1 MIDLNR
7 KILFIGLAIA
17 IIASDS
23 IIFFA
28 EAKNRDFYSNWVI
41 SANAAIAAS
50 LAIFVAYR
58 HRFHGPHAKAH
69 IALSIGL
76 SLWLCAEVTW
86 AIYEIVL
93 EIIPPIPSIADYLWL
108 SAYGFLAYYLF
119 STYREFK
126 TKLKFSKKTLIIS
139 IIVSAIFAGYVIYLT
154 SSISVLSSQRDIAMF
169 IVTIAYP
176 TLDAILMVPAI
187 VILLDIR
194 NEPLWFIPWICE
206 SLGLLL
212 IALSDSWFALVVL
225 TSLTEQFWLSSLF
238 FAAHFLVMAAGLV
251 WYIKFIILPSSQTE
265 ETTIRNDLK
274 ISRKNNSNYQKV
286 VTGNNKRRIGR
297 RTYVIFVSISFIG
310 IVITYSLY
318 PLLYSQF
325 AVANTIVIP
334 APNNS
339 KHPVTLGAL
348 LSINGASSSV
358 GESEEAGLRLA
369 VRDVNDYFS
378 KTNSDVRIG
387 LVVEDTHTDP
397 SRSLE
402 ELKDLAAK
410 GIRMVIGPS
419 TSAELVAIKDYAN
432 NNGIIILSPSST
444 APLLAIQGDN
454 IFRLVPDDTH
464 QAEAIT
470 TQMWKDDIRV
480 VVPIWRT
487 DIYGNDLVSA
497 MKVDFKKLGGTVVD
511 GVGYFPPIG
520 HFFTSLN
527 RINLIIWNQQ
537 LSSLS
542 TKLIQAIAQ
551 YGADKV
557 GVYLVAFDE
566 VVPILIQ
573 AQDHPEFSRVK
584 WYGSDGSALNN
595 GLIKNFDAAI
605 FAAKTAFLN
614 PIYSAQP
621 NNTNSIRY
629 NHVQSEIQNMIGRI
643 PRSYASVA
651 YDSLWLA
658 ALTENAALR
667 TMMPND
673 VNFLKT
679 TFVHIADSY
688 SGITGHTALNAAGD
702 RSSGNYD
709 FWAIKQGSN
718 GAFTWQLVNK
728 DRSHFGNNSSNEMIQ
743 ENIITSSLNLN
754 K

>member
-1 MIDLNR
+1 M
-7 KILFIGLAIA
+7 
-17 IIASDS
+17 
-23 IIFFA
+23 
-28 EAKNRDFYSNWVI
+28 
-41 SANAAIAAS
+41 AAS
-50 LAIFVAYR
+50 LGIFVAYR

-69 IALSIGL
+69 VALSIGL

-154 SSISVLSSQRDIAMF
+154 TSISFLSSQRDIAMF

-238 FAAHFLVMAAGLV
+238 FALIFLLWLAGLV

-297 RTYVIFVSISFIG
+297 RTYVILVSISFIG

-318 PLLYSQF
+318 PSLYSQF
-325 AVANTIVIP
+325 AGANTIVIS

-410 GIRMVIGPS
+410 GIRIVIGPS
-419 TSAELVAIKDYAN
+419 TSAELEAIKDYAN
-432 NNGIIILSPSST
+432 NNGIILLSPS
-444 APLLAIQGDN
+444 
-454 IFRLVPDDTH
+454 
-464 QAEAIT
+464 
-470 TQMWKDDIRV
+470 
-480 VVPIWRT
+480 
-487 DIYGNDLVSA
+487 
-497 MKVDFKKLGGTVVD
+497 
-511 GVGYFPPIG
+511 
-520 HFFTSLN
+520 
-527 RINLIIWNQQ
+527 
-537 LSSLS
+537 
-542 TKLIQAIAQ
+542 
-551 YGADKV
+551 
-557 GVYLVAFDE
+557 
-566 VVPILIQ
+566 
-573 AQDHPEFSRVK
+573 
-584 WYGSDGSALNN
+584 
-595 GLIKNFDAAI
+595 
-605 FAAKTAFLN
+605 
-614 PIYSAQP
+614 
-621 NNTNSIRY
+621 
-629 NHVQSEIQNMIGRI
+629 
-643 PRSYASVA
+643 RSC
-651 YDSLWLA
+651 
-658 ALTENAALR
+658 
-667 TMMPND
+667 
-673 VNFLKT
+673 
-679 TFVHIADSY
+679 
-688 SGITGHTALNAAGD
+688 
-702 RSSGNYD
+702 
-709 FWAIKQGSN
+709 
-718 GAFTWQLVNK
+718 
-728 DRSHFGNNSSNEMIQ
+728 
-743 ENIITSSLNLN
+743 TSSCQTRRQHISTGT
-754 K
+754 

>member
-50 LAIFVAYR
+50 LGIFVAYR

-69 IALSIGL
+69 VALSIGL

-93 EIIPPIPSIADYLWL
+93 EIMPPIPSIADYLWL

-126 TKLKFSKKTLIIS
+126 TKLKFSKKTLIVS

-154 SSISVLSSQRDIAMF
+154 TSISFLSSQRDIAMF

-297 RTYVIFVSISFIG
+297 RTYVILVSISFIG

-318 PLLYSQF
+318 PPLYSQF
-325 AVANTIVIP
+325 AGANTIVIP

-378 KTNSDVRIG
+378 KTNSDIRIG

-410 GIRMVIGPS
+410 GIRIVIGPS
-419 TSAELVAIKDYAN
+419 TSAELEAIKDYAN
-432 NNGIIILSPSST
+432 NNGIILLSPSST
-444 APLLAIQGDN
+444 APLLARPGDN

-464 QAEAIT
+464 QAQAIAV
-470 TQMWKDDIRV
+470 QMWKDGIRV

-487 DIYGNDLVSA
+487 DVYGNDLVST
-497 MKVDFKKLGGTVVD
+497 MKVEFKKLGGTVVD

-520 HFFTSLN
+520 HFSTSLN

-542 TKLIQAIAQ
+542 SKLIQAIAQ
-551 YGADKV
+551 DGIDKV

-584 WYGSDGSALNN
+584 WYGSDGTALNN

-605 FAAKTAFLN
+605 FAEKTAFLN
-614 PIYSAQP
+614 PIYGVQP

-667 TMMPND
+667 TMMLND
-673 VNFLKT
+673 VNFLKK

-688 SGITGHTALNAAGD
+688 SGITGNTTLNAAGD

-709 FWAIKQGSN
+709 FWDIKQGSN

-728 DRSHFGNNSSNEMIQ
+728 YRSHLGNNNNNSNEMTQ
-743 ENIITSSLNLN
+743 ENNVPTS
-754 K
+754 

>member
-7 KILFIGLAIA
+7 KILFIGLAIG

-28 EAKNRDFYSNWVI
+28 GAKNRDFYSNWVI
-41 SANAAIAAS
+41 SVNAAIAAS
-50 LAIFVAYR
+50 LGIFVACR
-58 HRFHGPHAKAH
+58 HRLHGPHAKAH
-69 IALSIGL
+69 VALSIGL

-93 EIIPPIPSIADYLWL
+93 EIMPPIPSIADYLWL

-126 TKLKFSKKTLIIS
+126 TKLKFSKKALIIS

-154 SSISVLSSQRDIAMF
+154 TSISFLSSQRDIAMF

-251 WYIKFIILPSSQTE
+251 WYITFIVLPSSQTE

-297 RTYVIFVSISFIG
+297 RTYVILVSISFIG

-318 PLLYSQF
+318 PPLYSQF
-325 AVANTIVIP
+325 AGANTIVIP

-339 KHPVTLGAL
+339 KHPITLGAL

-358 GESEEAGLRLA
+358 GESEEAGLKLA

-378 KTNSDVRIG
+378 KTNSDIRIG
-387 LVVEDTHTDP
+387 LVIKDTHTDP
-397 SRSLE
+397 SRCLE
-402 ELKDLAAK
+402 ELKDLASK
-410 GIRMVIGPS
+410 GIRIVIGPS
-419 TSAELVAIKDYAN
+419 TSAELQQVRDYADQ
-432 NNGIIILSPSST
+432 NGILLVSPSST
-444 APLLAIQGDN
+444 SPSLSKIGDN

-464 QAEAIT
+464 QAEAIAA
-470 TQMWKDDIRV
+470 QMRKDGIRV
-480 VVPIWRT
+480 LVPIWRT
-487 DIYGNDLVSA
+487 DVYGNGLVST
-497 MKVDFKKLGGTVVD
+497 MKEDFKKLGGTVVD

-520 HFFTSLN
+520 HFSTSLN

-542 TKLIQAIAQ
+542 SKLIQAIAQ
-551 YGADKV
+551 YGVDKV

-566 VVPILIQ
+566 VTPILIQ

-584 WYGSDGSALNN
+584 WYGSDGTALNN
-595 GLIKNFDAAI
+595 GLIKNIDAAI
-605 FAAKTAFLN
+605 FAEKTAFLN
-614 PIYSAQP
+614 PVYGVQP
-621 NNTNSIRY
+621 TNTNSIRY
-629 NHVQSEIQNMIGRI
+629 NHIQSEIQNMIGRI

-658 ALTENAALR
+658 ALTENATVR

-673 VNFLKT
+673 VNFLKK

-688 SGITGHTALNAAGD
+688 SGITGNTGLNAAGD
-702 RSSGNYD
+702 RSYGNYD
-709 FWAIKQGSN
+709 FWAIKQGSD

-728 DRSHFGNNSSNEMIQ
+728 DRSHLGNNNINEMIQ
-743 ENIITSSLNLN
+743 ENNIPMS
-754 K
+754 

>member
-50 LAIFVAYR
+50 LGIFVAYR

-69 IALSIGL
+69 VALSIGL

-126 TKLKFSKKTLIIS
+126 TKLKFSKKTLIVS

-154 SSISVLSSQRDIAMF
+154 TSISFLSSQRDIAMF

-274 ISRKNNSNYQKV
+274 ISRKNNSNHQKV

-297 RTYVIFVSISFIG
+297 RTYVILVSISFIG

-318 PLLYSQF
+318 PPLYSQF
-325 AVANTIVIP
+325 AGANTIVIP

-378 KTNSDVRIG
+378 KTNSDIRIG

-410 GIRMVIGPS
+410 GIRIVIGPS
-419 TSAELVAIKDYAN
+419 TSAELEAIKDYAN
-432 NNGIIILSPSST
+432 NNGIILLSPSST
-444 APLLAIQGDN
+444 APLLARPGDN

-464 QAEAIT
+464 QAQAIAV
-470 TQMWKDDIRV
+470 QMWKDGIRV

-487 DIYGNDLVSA
+487 DVYGNDLVST
-497 MKVDFKKLGGTVVD
+497 MKVEFKKLGGTVVD

-520 HFFTSLN
+520 HFSTSLN

-542 TKLIQAIAQ
+542 SKLIQAIAQ
-551 YGADKV
+551 DGIDKV

-584 WYGSDGSALNN
+584 WYGSDGTALNN

-605 FAAKTAFLN
+605 FAEKTAFLN
-614 PIYSAQP
+614 PIYGVQP

-667 TMMPND
+667 TMMLND
-673 VNFLKT
+673 VNFLKK

-688 SGITGHTALNAAGD
+688 SGITGNTTLNAAGD

-709 FWAIKQGSN
+709 FWDIKQGSN

-728 DRSHFGNNSSNEMIQ
+728 YRSHLGNNNNNSNEMTQ
-743 ENIITSSLNLN
+743 ENNVPTS
-754 K
+754 

>member
-50 LAIFVAYR
+50 LGIFVAYR

-69 IALSIGL
+69 VALSIGL

-126 TKLKFSKKTLIIS
+126 TKLKFSKKTLIVS

-154 SSISVLSSQRDIAMF
+154 TSISFLSSQRDIAMF

-297 RTYVIFVSISFIG
+297 RTYVILVSISFIG

-318 PLLYSQF
+318 PPLYSQF
-325 AVANTIVIP
+325 AGANTIVIP

-378 KTNSDVRIG
+378 KTNSDIRIG

-410 GIRMVIGPS
+410 GIRIVIGPS
-419 TSAELVAIKDYAN
+419 TSAELEAIKDYAN
-432 NNGIIILSPSST
+432 NNGIILLSPSST
-444 APLLAIQGDN
+444 APLLARPGDN

-464 QAEAIT
+464 QAQAIAV
-470 TQMWKDDIRV
+470 QMWKDGIRV

-487 DIYGNDLVSA
+487 DVYGNDLVST
-497 MKVDFKKLGGTVVD
+497 MKVEFKKLGGTVVD

-520 HFFTSLN
+520 HFSTSLN

-542 TKLIQAIAQ
+542 SKLIQAIAQ
-551 YGADKV
+551 DGIDKV

-584 WYGSDGSALNN
+584 WYGSDGTALNN

-605 FAAKTAFLN
+605 FAEKTAFLN
-614 PIYSAQP
+614 PIYGVQP

-667 TMMPND
+667 TMMLND
-673 VNFLKT
+673 VNFLKK

-688 SGITGHTALNAAGD
+688 SGITGNTTLNAAGD

-709 FWAIKQGSN
+709 FWDIKQGSN

-728 DRSHFGNNSSNEMIQ
+728 YRSHLGNNNNNSNEMTQ
-743 ENIITSSLNLN
+743 ENNVPTS
-754 K
+754 

>member
-50 LAIFVAYR
+50 LGIFVAYR

-69 IALSIGL
+69 VALSIGL

-154 SSISVLSSQRDIAMF
+154 TSISFLSSQRDIAMF

-251 WYIKFIILPSSQTE
+251 WYIKFIILPSSQAE

-297 RTYVIFVSISFIG
+297 RTYVILVSISFIG

-318 PLLYSQF
+318 PPLYSQLGG
-325 AVANTIVIP
+325 ANTIVIP

-378 KTNSDVRIG
+378 KTNSDIRIG

-410 GIRMVIGPS
+410 GIRIVIGPS
-419 TSAELVAIKDYAN
+419 TSAELEAIKDYAN
-432 NNGIIILSPSST
+432 NNGIILLSPSST
-444 APLLAIQGDN
+444 APLLATSGDN

-464 QAEAIT
+464 QAEAIA
-470 TQMWKDDIRV
+470 TQMWKDGIRV
-480 VVPIWRT
+480 VVPIWRS
-487 DIYGNDLVSA
+487 DVYGNHLVRT

-520 HFFTSLN
+520 HFSTSLN

-542 TKLIQAIAQ
+542 SKLIQAIAQ
-551 YGADKV
+551 YGANKV

-566 VVPILIQ
+566 VTPILIQ

-584 WYGSDGSALNN
+584 WYGSDGTALNN
-595 GLIKNFDAAI
+595 GLIKNIDAAI
-605 FAAKTAFLN
+605 FAEKTAFLN
-614 PIYSAQP
+614 PIYRVEP
-621 NNTNSIRY
+621 TNTNSTRY
-629 NHVQSEIQNMIGRI
+629 NDVQSEIQNMIGRI

-673 VNFLKT
+673 VNFLKK

-688 SGITGHTALNAAGD
+688 SGITGNTALNTAGD
-702 RSSGNYD
+702 RSYGNYD
-709 FWAIKQGSN
+709 FWAIKQGTN
-718 GAFTWQLVNK
+718 GAFTWQLMNK
-728 DRSHFGNNSSNEMIQ
+728 DRSNLSNNNNEMTQ
-743 ENIITSSLNLN
+743 ENNVPTS
-754 K
+754 

>member
-1 MIDLNR
+1 
-7 KILFIGLAIA
+7 
-17 IIASDS
+17 
-23 IIFFA
+23 
-28 EAKNRDFYSNWVI
+28 
-41 SANAAIAAS
+41 
-50 LAIFVAYR
+50 
-58 HRFHGPHAKAH
+58 
-69 IALSIGL
+69 
-76 SLWLCAEVTW
+76 
-86 AIYEIVL
+86 
-93 EIIPPIPSIADYLWL
+93 
-108 SAYGFLAYYLF
+108 
-119 STYREFK
+119 
-126 TKLKFSKKTLIIS
+126 
-139 IIVSAIFAGYVIYLT
+139 
-154 SSISVLSSQRDIAMF
+154 MF

-274 ISRKNNSNYQKV
+274 ISRKNNSDYQKV

-297 RTYVIFVSISFIG
+297 RTYVILVSISFIG

-318 PLLYSQF
+318 PPLYSQF
-325 AVANTIVIP
+325 AGANTIVIP

-402 ELKDLAAK
+402 ELKDLASK
-410 GIRMVIGPS
+410 GIKIVIGPS
-419 TSAELVAIKDYAN
+419 TSAELQAIKDYAN
-432 NNGIIILSPSST
+432 NNGIILLSPSST
-444 APLLAIQGDN
+444 APLLAIPGDN

-470 TQMWKDDIRV
+470 TQMWKDGIRV

-487 DIYGNDLVSA
+487 DVYGNDLVST
-497 MKVDFKKLGGTVVD
+497 MKVDFKKLGGTVID

-520 HFFTSLN
+520 HFSTSLN

-542 TKLIQAIAQ
+542 SKLIQAIAQ

-584 WYGSDGSALNN
+584 WYGSDGTALNN

-605 FAAKTAFLN
+605 FAEKTAFLN
-614 PIYSAQP
+614 PIYSVQP

-673 VNFLKT
+673 VNFLKK

-718 GAFTWQLVNK
+718 GAFTWQLVNN

>member
-50 LAIFVAYR
+50 LGLFAAYR

-69 IALSIGL
+69 VALSIGL

-126 TKLKFSKKTLIIS
+126 KKLKFSKKTLSIS

-154 SSISVLSSQRDIAMF
+154 TSISVLSSQRDIAMF
-169 IVTIAYP
+169 IVTISYP

-212 IALSDSWFALVVL
+212 IALSDIWFALVVL

-318 PLLYSQF
+318 PPFYSQF
-325 AVANTIVIP
+325 AGANIIVIP

-410 GIRMVIGPS
+410 GIRIVIGPS
-419 TSAELVAIKDYAN
+419 TSAELEAIKDYAN
-432 NNGIIILSPSST
+432 NNGIILLSPSST
-444 APLLAIQGDN
+444 APLLASPGDN

-464 QAEAIT
+464 QAQAIAV
-470 TQMWKDDIRV
+470 QMWKDGIRV

-487 DIYGNDLVSA
+487 DVYGNHLVSE

-520 HFFTSLN
+520 HFSTSLN

-537 LSSLS
+537 LSPLS

-584 WYGSDGSALNN
+584 WYGSDGTALNN

-605 FAAKTAFLN
+605 FAKKQLFLTLYIARN
-614 PIYSAQP
+614 LI
-621 NNTNSIRY
+621 I
-629 NHVQSEIQNMIGRI
+629 RI
-643 PRSYASVA
+643 PS
-651 YDSLWLA
+651 DI
-658 ALTENAALR
+658 
-667 TMMPND
+667 
-673 VNFLKT
+673 T
-679 TFVHIADSY
+679 TFSQKSRI
-688 SGITGHTALNAAGD
+688 
-702 RSSGNYD
+702 
-709 FWAIKQGSN
+709 
-718 GAFTWQLVNK
+718 
-728 DRSHFGNNSSNEMIQ
+728 
-743 ENIITSSLNLN
+743 
-754 K
+754 

>member
-50 LAIFVAYR
+50 LGIFVAYR

-126 TKLKFSKKTLIIS
+126 TKLKFSKKTLIVS

-154 SSISVLSSQRDIAMF
+154 TSISFLSSQRDIAMF

-297 RTYVIFVSISFIG
+297 RTYVILVSISFIG

-318 PLLYSQF
+318 PPLYSQF
-325 AVANTIVIP
+325 AGANTIVIP

-378 KTNSDVRIG
+378 KTNSDIRIG
-387 LVVEDTHTDP
+387 LVIKDTHTDP

-402 ELKDLAAK
+402 ELKDLASK
-410 GIRMVIGPS
+410 GIRIVIGPS
-419 TSAELVAIKDYAN
+419 TSAELEAIKDYAN
-432 NNGIIILSPSST
+432 NNGIILLSPSST
-444 APLLAIQGDN
+444 APLLARPGDN

-464 QAEAIT
+464 QAQAIAV
-470 TQMWKDDIRV
+470 QMWKDGIRV

-487 DIYGNDLVSA
+487 DVYGNDLVST
-497 MKVDFKKLGGTVVD
+497 MKVEFKKLGGTVVD

-520 HFFTSLN
+520 HFSTSLN

-542 TKLIQAIAQ
+542 SKLIQAIAQ
-551 YGADKV
+551 DGIDKV

-584 WYGSDGSALNN
+584 WYGSDGTALNN

-605 FAAKTAFLN
+605 FAEKTAFLN
-614 PIYSAQP
+614 PIYGVQP

-667 TMMPND
+667 TMMLND
-673 VNFLKT
+673 VNFLKK

-688 SGITGHTALNAAGD
+688 SGITGNTTLNAAGD

-709 FWAIKQGSN
+709 FWDIKQGSN

-728 DRSHFGNNSSNEMIQ
+728 YRSHLGNNNNSNEMTQ
-743 ENIITSSLNLN
+743 ENNVPTS
-754 K
+754 

>member
-1 MIDLNR
+1 ML
-7 KILFIGLAIA
+7 
-17 IIASDS
+17 
-23 IIFFA
+23 
-28 EAKNRDFYSNWVI
+28 
-41 SANAAIAAS
+41 AIAAS
-50 LAIFVAYR
+50 LGIFVAYR

-69 IALSIGL
+69 VALSIGL

-154 SSISVLSSQRDIAMF
+154 TSISFLSSQRDIAMF

-297 RTYVIFVSISFIG
+297 RTFVILVSISFIG
-310 IVITYSLY
+310 IVITYSIY
-318 PLLYSQF
+318 PPLYSQF
-325 AVANTIVIP
+325 AGANTIVIP

-410 GIRMVIGPS
+410 GIRIVIGPS
-419 TSAELVAIKDYAN
+419 TSAELEAMKDYAN
-432 NNGIIILSPSST
+432 NNGIILLSPSST
-444 APLLAIQGDN
+444 APLLARPGDN

-464 QAEAIT
+464 QAQAIAV
-470 TQMWKDDIRV
+470 QMWKDGIRV

-487 DIYGNDLVSA
+487 DVYGNGLVST
-497 MKVDFKKLGGTVVD
+497 MKEDFKKLGGSVVD

-520 HFFTSLN
+520 HFSTSLN

-542 TKLIQAIAQ
+542 SKLIQAIAQ
-551 YGADKV
+551 YGSDKV

-584 WYGSDGSALNN
+584 WYGSDGTALNN
-595 GLIKNFDAAI
+595 GLIKNFER
-605 FAAKTAFLN
+605 
-614 PIYSAQP
+614 
-621 NNTNSIRY
+621 RY
-629 NHVQSEIQNMIGRI
+629 LCR
-643 PRSYASVA
+643 
-651 YDSLWLA
+651 
-658 ALTENAALR
+658 
-667 TMMPND
+667 
-673 VNFLKT
+673 K
-679 TFVHIADSY
+679 
-688 SGITGHTALNAAGD
+688 
-702 RSSGNYD
+702 
-709 FWAIKQGSN
+709 N
-718 GAFTWQLVNK
+718 GF
-728 DRSHFGNNSSNEMIQ
+728 S
-743 ENIITSSLNLN
+743 
-754 K
+754 

>member
-1 MIDLNR
+1 LIDLNR

-41 SANAAIAAS
+41 SVNAAIAAS

-69 IALSIGL
+69 VALSIGL

-154 SSISVLSSQRDIAMF
+154 TSFSFLSSQRDIAMF

-225 TSLTEQFWLSSLF
+225 ASLTEQFWLSSLF

-251 WYIKFIILPSSQTE
+251 WYITFIVLPSSQTE

-274 ISRKNNSNYQKV
+274 ISRKNDSNYQKV
-286 VTGNNKRRIGR
+286 VTGNNKRRMGR
-297 RTYVIFVSISFIG
+297 RTYVILVSISFIG
-310 IVITYSLY
+310 IVVTYSLY
-318 PLLYSQF
+318 PPLYSQF
-325 AVANTIVIP
+325 AGANTIVIP

-358 GESEEAGLRLA
+358 GESEEAGLKLA

-378 KTNSDVRIG
+378 KTNSDIRIG

-397 SRSLE
+397 SKCLE
-402 ELKDLAAK
+402 ELRDLASK
-410 GIRMVIGPS
+410 GIRIVVGPS
-419 TSAELVAIKDYAN
+419 TSAELQQVRDYAN
-432 NNGIIILSPSST
+432 NNGIILLSPSST
-444 APLLAIQGDN
+444 SPSLSMIGDN

-464 QAEAIT
+464 QAQALAV
-470 TQMWKDDIRV
+470 QMWKDGIRV

-487 DIYGNDLVSA
+487 DVYGNGLVST
-497 MKVDFKKLGGTVVD
+497 MKEDFMKLGGTVVD

-520 HFFTSLN
+520 HFSTSLN

-542 TKLIQAIAQ
+542 SKLIQAIDQ
-551 YGADKV
+551 YGANKV

-584 WYGSDGSALNN
+584 WYGSDGTALNN
-595 GLIKNFDAAI
+595 GLIKNIDAAI
-605 FAAKTAFLN
+605 FAEKTAFLN
-614 PIYSAQP
+614 PIYSVQP
-621 NNTNSIRY
+621 TNTNSTRY
-629 NHVQSEIQNMIGRI
+629 NDVQSEIQNMIGRI

-673 VNFLKT
+673 VNFLKK
-679 TFVHIADSY
+679 TFVHIANSY
-688 SGITGHTALNAAGD
+688 SGITGNTALNAAGD

-728 DRSHFGNNSSNEMIQ
+728 YRSHLGNNNNNSNEMTQ
-743 ENIITSSLNLN
+743 ENNIPTP
-754 K
+754 

>member
-41 SANAAIAAS
+41 SVNAAIAAS

-69 IALSIGL
+69 VALSIGL

-93 EIIPPIPSIADYLWL
+93 EVMPPIPSIADYLWL

-139 IIVSAIFAGYVIYLT
+139 IIVSAIFAGYIIYLT
-154 SSISVLSSQRDIAMF
+154 TTISFLSSQRDIAMF

-176 TLDAILMVPAI
+176 ILDAILMVPAI

-251 WYIKFIILPSSQTE
+251 WYITFIVLPSSQTE

-274 ISRKNNSNYQKV
+274 ITRKNGSNYQKV
-286 VTGNNKRRIGR
+286 VTGNNKRRMGR
-297 RTYVIFVSISFIG
+297 RTYVILVSISFIG

-318 PLLYSQF
+318 PPLYSQF
-325 AVANTIVIP
+325 AGANIIVIP

-358 GESEEAGLRLA
+358 GESEEAGLKLA

-378 KTNSDVRIG
+378 KTNSDTRIG

-397 SRSLE
+397 SRCLE
-402 ELKDLAAK
+402 ELRDLASK
-410 GIRMVIGPS
+410 GIRIVVGPS
-419 TSAELVAIKDYAN
+419 TSAELQKVRDYAN
-432 NNGIIILSPSST
+432 NNGIILLSPSST
-444 APLLAIQGDN
+444 SPSLSIIGDN

-464 QAEAIT
+464 QAQAIAV
-470 TQMWKDDIRV
+470 QMWKDGIRV
-480 VVPIWRT
+480 LVPIWRT
-487 DIYGNDLVSA
+487 DVYGNGLVST
-497 MKVDFKKLGGTVVD
+497 MKEDFKKLGGTVVD

-520 HFFTSLN
+520 HFSTSLN

-542 TKLIQAIAQ
+542 SKLIQAIAQ
-551 YGADKV
+551 YGVDKV

-584 WYGSDGSALNN
+584 WYGSDGTALNN
-595 GLIKNFDAAI
+595 GLIKNIDAAI
-605 FAAKTAFLN
+605 FAEKTAFLN
-614 PIYSAQP
+614 PIYGVQP
-621 NNTNSIRY
+621 TNTNSIRY
-629 NHVQSEIQNMIGRI
+629 NLVQSEIQNMIGRI

-673 VNFLKT
+673 VNFLKK

-688 SGITGHTALNAAGD
+688 SGITGNTALNAAGD

-728 DRSHFGNNSSNEMIQ
+728 DRSHLGNNNSNEMIQ
-743 ENIITSSLNLN
+743 ENNIPTS
-754 K
+754 